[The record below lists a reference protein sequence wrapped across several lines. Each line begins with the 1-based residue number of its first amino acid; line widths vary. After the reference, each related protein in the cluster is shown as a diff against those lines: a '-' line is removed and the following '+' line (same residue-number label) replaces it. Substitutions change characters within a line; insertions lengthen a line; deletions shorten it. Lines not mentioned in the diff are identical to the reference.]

1 MSALTLDRQS
11 LLDIAIKETGSI
23 TSIFD
28 FAIINGVGITDDI
41 VPGSAIEIPTIDYGF
56 KGVVDYYKT
65 NRIFPATDIDEA
77 TLPARDE
84 GIGFWQI
91 GLTFKVS

>member
-1 MSALTLDRQS
+1 MSTLALERQS

-28 FAIINGVGITDDI
+28 FAIINGFGITDDI
-41 VPGSAIEIPTIDYGF
+41 VPGSAIEIPIIDYGF
-56 KGVVDYYKT
+56 KGVVDYYRQ
-65 NRIFPATDIDEA
+65 NRITPATTIDEA
-77 TLPARDE
+77 TLPARDK